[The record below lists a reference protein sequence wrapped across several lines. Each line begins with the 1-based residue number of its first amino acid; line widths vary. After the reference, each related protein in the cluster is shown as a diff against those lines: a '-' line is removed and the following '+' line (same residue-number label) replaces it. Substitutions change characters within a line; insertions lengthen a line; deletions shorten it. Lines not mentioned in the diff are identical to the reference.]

1 MAASDMM
8 FRSPAAARH
17 VLALALIPG
26 LLWCSAHDFV
36 LLLAAAA
43 LSLLLCAV
51 HLPPLLGRLQER
63 RAAACE
69 RLMAAQLP
77 QLAVRCAAAPGG
89 GGVYL
94 GRGFA
99 WQARHARALQEH
111 LQRGLRQDAA
121 GGRGGCCEL
130 HALERRNRRPLLLP
144 LSALTGHAMIF
155 GTTGTGKTTLLMLLI
170 CQAVARGETVIV
182 IDPKG
187 DRTLRTR
194 IAQTARACGRGGD
207 LLCLDVLGHDSAPFN
222 PLSSFTDASE
232 VGARLAQLLPQ
243 GGSAQSFRSYTEM
256 ALTASVSLLILQGRP
271 VTFHQILTVIQD
283 HSLFHSGAL
292 AWLKARIAQLDS
304 TPARDYLSRLQ
315 GGRKAEG
322 AAPAG
327 AAARSTLPA
336 VARLRELCGWLEKHE
351 LLERSCDLE
360 NVLAMAAMD
369 GAFYQKVTA
378 SALPLLGTLCS
389 SHLLQLLSGPGPSSS
404 FADVIGQG
412 RIFYTALHCLQNP
425 GVGAR
430 LGRVM
435 LADLASC
442 AGRLY
447 AAGQVPRARV
457 DIFIDEAS
465 ELVSENLVQLL
476 NKARGVNFA
485 LTLATQ
491 TFADLVQ
498 RTGGRDGAL
507 QILGNCNT
515 LFALRCADEATA
527 GHVEHHLPTT
537 ACGRRSSAITLHDD
551 EELGLREGISRS
563 LHLEEC
569 PLFPAAALRLLPN
582 LEFICRLADGRL
594 LKGLLPL
601 LLGNEEES

>member
-8 FRSPAAARH
+8 FRAPAAARH
-17 VLALALIPG
+17 LLALALIPG
-26 LLWCSAHDFV
+26 LLWCSAHDLV
-36 LLLAAAA
+36 LLLAAAVM
-43 LSLLLCAV
+43 SLMLCGV
-51 HLPPLLGRLQER
+51 HLPPLLER
-63 RAAACE
+63 RRERRPAACE
-69 RLMAAQLP
+69 RLRAAQLP
-77 QLAVRCAAAPGG
+77 QLTERCAAATGG

-94 GRGFA
+94 GQGFV
-99 WQARHARALQEH
+99 WQARHARLLQEH
-111 LQRGLRQDAA
+111 LQRGLRPASA
-121 GGRGGCCEL
+121 HGRGGCCEL
-130 HALERRNRRPLLLP
+130 HAIEQHNRRPLLLP
-144 LSALTGHAMIF
+144 QCSLTGHSMIF

-271 VTFHQILTVIQD
+271 VTLQQILEVIQD
-283 HSLFHSGAL
+283 HRHFHSGAL

-304 TPARDYLSRLQ
+304 APARDYLSRLQ
-315 GGRKAEG
+315 GRKAEG

-327 AAARSTLPA
+327 AAARGALPA

-351 LLERSCDLE
+351 LLERNPDLE

-389 SHLLQLLSGPGPSSS
+389 SHLLQLLSGSGPSSS

-527 GHVEHHLPTT
+527 EHVEHHLPTT